1 MLLSEVLKIKEH
13 LDNDPNVVGITADS
27 RRVKAGYIFAALP
40 GSVTDGRKFI
50 PQALSNGAV
59 AILTDRHY
67 AEVIDAVCIQV
78 DDPRRELAFA
88 AQKLAGPVPD
98 MVAAVTGTN
107 GKTSVAHFLRQ
118 IWQACGYSS
127 ASLGTLG
134 VVTADG
140 ARDIHYTTPDPEI
153 MHEELSALVAHGVDH
168 VVLEASSHGLDQRR
182 LDAVG
187 VQVGGFTNLTRD
199 HLDYHKDFETYLAAK
214 LGLVTRAIKD
224 GGSIVLNADSD
235 VFGAFKKAADARGLR
250 VISYGESGT
259 DLKLLDARPH
269 SGGQHLEFEYS
280 GNSFVLDLPLV
291 GTFQSANILCALGMA
306 VASGLEMDQAVQGL
320 HDISNVPGRMEL
332 MGKSNAGSNVYVD
345 YAHTPD
351 ALKTVLEAARP
362 HTSGRLIVVFGCGGD
377 RDKGKRP
384 EMGKIAANSADIA
397 IVTDDNPR
405 SEDASVIRSEIM
417 IACPEALE
425 IGDRRS
431 AITEAIRVGK
441 EGDLILVAGKGHE
454 EGQVVKGETL
464 PFSDRDVC
472 KELLGGTQ

>member
-1 MLLSEVLKIKEH
+1 MLLSEVLDVAGQ
-13 LDNDPNVVGITADS
+13 LDNDPHVVGITADS

-50 PQALSNGAV
+50 PKAIENGAV
-59 AILTDRHY
+59 AILTDQQY
-67 AEVIDAVCIQV
+67 ARAIDLPCIQV
-78 DDPRRELAFA
+78 EDPRRDLAFA

-118 IWQACGYSS
+118 IWQSSGYAS

-134 VVTADG
+134 VVTAEG

-199 HLDYHKDFETYLAAK
+199 HLDYHKDFSTYLDAK
-214 LGLVTRAIKD
+214 LGLVTRAIRDD
-224 GGSIVLNADSD
+224 GLVVLNADSE
-235 VFGAFKKAADARGLR
+235 VFEAFEAAAKKRGLR
-250 VISYGESGT
+250 VISYGVAGG
-259 DLKLLDARPH
+259 DLKLLGAIPH
-269 SGGQHLEFEYS
+269 SGGQHIEFEYS
-280 GNSFVLDLPLV
+280 GKKYSVDLPLV
-291 GTFQSANILCALGMA
+291 GTFQAANILCALGMA
-306 VASGLEMDQAVQGL
+306 VASGLSMDDAVQGL
-320 HDISNVPGRMEL
+320 GDISNVPGRMEH
-332 MGKSNAGSNVYVD
+332 MGETGAGSNVYVD

-351 ALKTVLEAARP
+351 ALKTVIEAARP

-377 RDKGKRP
+377 RDTGKRP
-384 EMGKIAANSADIA
+384 EMGDIASTLSDIA

-405 SEDASVIRSEIM
+405 SEEPAVIRSEIM
-417 IACPEALE
+417 AACEGAIE
-425 IGDRRS
+425 IGDRKS
-431 AITEAIRVGK
+431 AIAEAMKQGAR
-441 EGDLILVAGKGHE
+441 GDLILIAGKGHE

-464 PFSDRDVC
+464 PFSDREVC
-472 KELLGGTQ
+472 RELLGEGA